1 MIPAAEPFA
10 PGRPGAVKAAGL
22 LSEPVGRAVDAIL
35 ARSLAGE
42 ALSVEELAR
51 QFHLSTAYFSRRFK
65 AETGQSPY
73 AFARRVRLEESAF
86 RLKVEPDRRITDIG
100 CDCGYSPSNYSW
112 VFRRQIGQSPATF
125 RRCAGA
131 NALRHPFCHL
141 DEAGLA
147 GLLAQNGGIR
157 MQKMPELFVLCRR
170 QIGNYHALG
179 GIWAGF
185 MRACRPWRTAG
196 SQFLVRSFD
205 DPAIT
210 NPDACLYD
218 VCMTVPPGCGAPG
231 VRRIPGG
238 WYLVLPYR
246 GPVRNIYAA
255 YQALFTLWLPGS
267 GRRIDPQYSYD
278 LYHRM
283 GGPEDVALDICL
295 PLKRA

>member
-1 MIPAAEPFA
+1 MNKLRGNAGPA
-10 PGRPGAVKAAGL
+10 GRAFAGL
-22 LSEPVGRAVDAIL
+22 SGPVSRGVDYIL
-35 ARSLAGE
+35 ARSTAGE
-42 ALSVEELAR
+42 GVSVEKLA
-51 QFHLSTAYFSRRFK
+51 QHCHYSTACFSRLFK
-65 AETGQSPY
+65 AETGQSPC

-112 VFRRQIGQSPATF
+112 AFRRQLGQSPADF
-125 RRCAGA
+125 RRGA
-131 NALRHPFCHL
+131 KASALRHPFCHL
-141 DEAGLA
+141 PRQKLA
-147 GLLAQNGGIR
+147 GLLAQNGGVQLR
-157 MQKMPELFVLCRR
+157 QMPELWVLCRR

-185 MRACRPWRTAG
+185 MRACGPWRSSG

-205 DPAIT
+205 DPSIT

-218 VCMTVPPGCGAPG
+218 VCMTVPPGCSAPG
-231 VRRIPGG
+231 VQRIPGR

-246 GPVRNIYAA
+246 GPVWNIYAA

-267 GRRIDPQYSYD
+267 GRRIDMQYSYD

-283 GGPEDVALDICL
+283 NGQADVELDICL
-295 PLKRA
+295 PLRA